1 MILSSSFHRMQK
13 HSETNIKSRPRIFYG
28 WWIIIAGG
36 AGMSIASGI
45 NFHGFGNFIIPLS
58 EEFGWSYATISIVF
72 SLARLESGMIGP
84 VEGWAVDRLGPRRLM
99 LIGLPLMGIGYI
111 AMSQINSLAAFLFV
125 YVFLIAL
132 GNSLGM
138 STPITAA
145 AANWFNKK
153 RGLAFGIMWSGVG
166 LGGLFVPAVG
176 WIVSEYGWRDAAM
189 IVGIVIIIVGIPIA
203 SVMRHKPEQ
212 YGYYP
217 DGQPPED
224 APVGT
229 MTRASVVPDLSNDFS
244 AREALRTSSFWFLS
258 LSITARS
265 LVSGGIGLH
274 LVPYFVSLG
283 ASDVSAAALAGS
295 VGLMSIPGRF
305 GLSTLGDYMNRRYV
319 MVASLG
325 VMAVAIIFM
334 ARADSVSGVIPALV
348 VFSAAQGGISVIPQS
363 LIADYFGRRAYATI
377 QGFRSSIQML
387 GIIVGPVVSGI
398 VFDQTQSYAGAF
410 LGFSA
415 AALVSMFLV
424 FLARPPARPKRN

>member
-1 MILSSSFHRMQK
+1 MNHPSDSR
-13 HSETNIKSRPRIFYG
+13 IKTRPRIFYG

-58 EEFGWSYATISIVF
+58 TEFGWSYATISIVF

-84 VEGWAVDRLGPRRLM
+84 LEGWAVDRLGPRRLM

-111 AMSQINSLAAFLFV
+111 AMSRINSQAAFLFV
-125 YVFLIAL
+125 YIFLIAL

-145 AANWFNKK
+145 AANWFHKK

-166 LGGLFVPAVG
+166 VGGLFVPAVG
-176 WIVSEYGWRDAAM
+176 WIISEYGWRDASM
-189 IVGIVIIIVGIPIA
+189 IVGLVIFAIGIPIA
-203 SVMRHKPEQ
+203 SVMRHRPED

-217 DGQPPED
+217 DGRPPDDISPES
-224 APVGT
+224 
-229 MTRASVVPDLSNDFS
+229 ASESPKLPDQSNDFT
-244 AREALRTSSFWFLS
+244 AREALRTSSFWYLS

-265 LVSGGIGLH
+265 LASGGIGLH

-283 ASDVSAAALAGS
+283 ASDISAAALAGS

-305 GLSTLGDYMNRRYV
+305 GLSTLGDYVNRRYV
-319 MVASLG
+319 MVISLG

-334 ARADSVSGVIPALV
+334 ARADSVGAVIPALV
-348 VFSAAQGGISVIPQS
+348 VFAAAQGGISVIPQS
-363 LIADYFGRRAYATI
+363 LIADYFGRRSYATI

-387 GIIVGPVVSGI
+387 GIIVGPVVSG
-398 VFDQTQSYAGAF
+398 VVYDQTQSYTGAF

-415 AALVSMFLV
+415 AALVSMVLV
-424 FLARPPARPKRN
+424 FMARPPVRPSRG